1 MKRSAL
7 VVVVFIVGISLM
19 LWAGW
24 HNLRER
30 RLALQKAQENRIV
43 LVPTTPGQGTA
54 QAADGDGD
62 APPPQLRGKI
72 APAFTLITLEG
83 KKVSLADYKGR
94 PVLVNF
100 WATWCVPCKLEMPWF
115 EEFRAKYQAQGF
127 EVLGIAEDDAGK
139 DEIAKAAKKVGATY
153 PILLTDGKVAPAY
166 GGIDYL
172 PTSFYVNSKGV
183 IEEQTSGLASKDEVE
198 ANIKK
203 LIAGASTAP
212 ATGGE

>member
-1 MKRSAL
+1 MKRTAL
-7 VVVVFIVGISLM
+7 VVLVFVVGISLM

-30 RLALQKAQENRIV
+30 RLALQKAQENHIV
-43 LVPTTPGQGTA
+43 LAPVTPGQGGTL
-54 QAADGDGD
+54 GPEND
-62 APPPQLRGKI
+62 APPQLRGKA
-72 APAFTLITLEG
+72 APGFTLVTLEG

-100 WATWCVPCKLEMPWF
+100 WATWCAPCKLEMPWF
-115 EEFRAKYQAQGF
+115 EEFRAKYQGQGF

-139 DEIAKAAKKVGATY
+139 DEIAKAVKKLGATY

-172 PTSFYVNSKGV
+172 PMSFYVDSKGV
-183 IEEQTSGLASKDEVE
+183 VQEQTAGLASKDEVE

-203 LIAGASTAP
+203 IIGAAGSTP
-212 ATGGE
+212 AAGGE

>member
-7 VVVVFIVGISLM
+7 IVIALIAGVSLM

-30 RLALQKAQENRIV
+30 RLTLQKAQENRV
-43 LVPTTPGQGTA
+43 MLAPGASGKGEIEG
-54 QAADGDGD
+54 GDSE
-62 APPPQLRGKI
+62 APPQLRGKA
-72 APAFTLITLEG
+72 APAFALVALNG

-100 WATWCVPCKLEMPWF
+100 WATWCAPCKLEMPWF
-115 EEFRAKYQAQGF
+115 EELRGKYAGQGF

-139 DEIAKAAKKVGATY
+139 DEIAKSALKLGATY
-153 PILLTDGKVAPAY
+153 PILLTDGKVARAY

-172 PTSFYVNSKGV
+172 PMSFYVDGKGVV
-183 IEEQTSGLASKDEVE
+183 IEETAGLASKDAVE

-203 LIAGASTAP
+203 IIASTGTGV
-212 ATGGE
+212 ATAGGE